1 MPTKLGRSPH
11 CAQNLAV
18 EVQPC
23 PLRPETGSRGPE
35 VPTAR
40 GSWRR
45 VGKAEVDVEVEAEAV
60 EETEEDEDEEEEKE
74 EEKDKEEEQPE
85 QL

>member
-60 EETEEDEDEEEEKE
+60 EETEEDEDEEEEK
-74 EEKDKEEEQPE
+74 DKEEEQPE